1 MGRGGDEVED
11 RMIDES
17 IAEPDL
23 SVRFMCACFLR
34 PSNRLGHIVITEV
47 DGKSRGEWIY
57 AVEVVPER
65 KGEDGRGLYGRRE
78 KEGVSGGNDEM
89 RRYARCMWVVVGD
102 FVSLEGFGEIKLD
115 GFQV

>member
-1 MGRGGDEVED
+1 MEELEGVEWREWWVGFVGRGGDEVEE

-23 SVRFMCACFLR
+23 SVRSMCAGFLC
-34 PSNRLGHIVITEV
+34 PSNRLCHVIITEV

-65 KGEDGRGLYGRRE
+65 KGKDGRGLYGRRE
-78 KEGVSGGNDEM
+78 KEGV
-89 RRYARCMWVVVGD
+89 
-102 FVSLEGFGEIKLD
+102 
-115 GFQV
+115 